1 MRYKCRNHAL
11 DRVSISC
18 LLPPA
23 SKPVAICTSQQKKTA
38 MTRPLTPANKT
49 LGRSN
54 WTWQDGLLIL
64 VILSFI
70 VAIIRTASKFTGTFE
85 PELTIS
91 TNINALPGYTAQT
104 LIRMGLA
111 YFFSLI
117 FTLLYAYTA
126 YRSRIAE
133 RILIPMLDILQ
144 SIPVLSFLPGV
155 VLALISLFPGQRIG
169 VELAAILLIFTGMT
183 WNMTFSFYQS
193 LQSIPRELLEASR
206 VYRLNPWQRFWTLEL
221 PSGVI
226 GLVWNSVMSVAG
238 GWFFLIAIE
247 SFTLGNQDFR
257 LPGLGSFLGTAAN
270 KGDFKAIFWGLVLL
284 IAIIVATDFFVWRP
298 LIAWAE
304 RFKLEMI
311 ETENAPQSWIL
322 DTFRRS
328 PTLRAIS
335 DRVFQPLQTVLDD
348 SLIQSFPV
356 RSVSINAKGNLN
368 LPSFLNWIFVSGFSL
383 IVLWGTWEAVLLLR
397 TLGWDDWQQVIK
409 GAMLTALRVIIA
421 LILSLLWTVPVGVAI
436 GRNRRLAQVLQ
447 PLVQIAASVPATA
460 LFPVLL
466 LGLTR
471 IAGGLQIGAIAL
483 MMLGTMWYILFN
495 VIAGAQSIPSDLIE
509 AASVYKLSRLQRWRT
524 LILPAIFPY
533 LITGIISAV
542 GGAWN
547 ASIVSEYVTFQGRVI
562 STSGLGATISH
573 ATATGNFSLL
583 LASTAIMSL
592 LVVLT
597 NHLVWRPLYN
607 LAQEKYQLLV

>member
-1 MRYKCRNHAL
+1 
-11 DRVSISC
+11 
-18 LLPPA
+18 
-23 SKPVAICTSQQKKTA
+23 
-38 MTRPLTPANKT
+38 MTRSLTPDNKT
-49 LGRSN
+49 LGRNN

-70 VAIIRTASKFTGTFE
+70 VAIIRTASKFSGTFQ

-91 TNINALPGYTAQT
+91 TNINALPGYSAQT

-111 YFFSLI
+111 YFLSLI
-117 FTLLYAYTA
+117 FTLLYASTA
-126 YRSRIAE
+126 YRSRMAE

-193 LQSIPRELLEASR
+193 LQSIPQELLEAAR

-270 KGDFKAIFWGLVLL
+270 KGDFKAIFWGLAVL
-284 IAIIVATDFFVWRP
+284 IGIIVVTDFFVWRP

-304 RFKLEMI
+304 RFKFEMI
-311 ETENAPQSWIL
+311 ETENAPQSWVL
-322 DTFRRS
+322 DVIRRS
-328 PTLRAIS
+328 PTIHAIG
-335 DRVFQPLQTVLDD
+335 DRVFQPLQTVIDD
-348 SLIQSFPV
+348 SLIRSFTV
-356 RSVSINAKGNLN
+356 RSVPVNAKGNLN
-368 LPSFLNWIFVSGFSL
+368 LPSFLNWVFVSGFTL

-397 TLGWDDWQQVIK
+397 TLGWADWQQVMK
-409 GAMLTALRVIIA
+409 GATLTALRVIIA

-509 AASVYKLSRLQRWRT
+509 AASVYKLSTLQRWRT

-533 LITGIISAV
+533 LITGIITAV

-562 STSGLGATISH
+562 TTPGLGATISH

-583 LASTAIMSL
+583 LASTVVMSL

-597 NHLVWRPLYN
+597 NRLIWRPLYN

>member
-1 MRYKCRNHAL
+1 
-11 DRVSISC
+11 
-18 LLPPA
+18 
-23 SKPVAICTSQQKKTA
+23 
-38 MTRPLTPANKT
+38 MTRPLTPDNKT
-49 LGRSN
+49 LRHNN

-64 VILSFI
+64 AILSLI
-70 VAIIRTASKFTGTFE
+70 VAIVRTASKFSGTFQ

-91 TNINALPGYTAQT
+91 TNINTLPGYTAQT

-111 YFFSLI
+111 YFLSLI

-126 YRSRIAE
+126 YRSRLAE

-193 LQSIPRELLEASR
+193 LQSIPRELLEAAR

-270 KGDFKAIFWGLVLL
+270 NGDFKAIFWGLVVL
-284 IAIIVATDFFVWRP
+284 ISIIVATDFFVWRP

-304 RFKLEMI
+304 RFKLEMV
-311 ETENAPQSWIL
+311 ETENAPQSWVL
-322 DTFRRS
+322 DVVRRS
-328 PTLRAIS
+328 PTLHAIS
-335 DRVFQPLQTVLDD
+335 DRVFQPLQTVIDD
-348 SLIQSFPV
+348 SLIRSFPV
-356 RSVSINAKGNLN
+356 RPVPINAKGSLN
-368 LPSFLNWIFVSGFSL
+368 LPSFLNWVFVSGFTL

-397 TLGWDDWQQVIK
+397 TLGWADWQQVMK
-409 GAMLTALRVIIA
+409 GATLTALRVIIA

-436 GRNRRLAQVLQ
+436 GRNRQLAQVLQ

-509 AASVYKLSRLQRWRT
+509 AASVYKLSTLQRWRT

-533 LITGIISAV
+533 LITGIITAV

-562 STSGLGATISH
+562 TTPGLGATISH

-583 LASTAIMSL
+583 LASTVVMSL

-597 NHLVWRPLYN
+597 NRLIWRPLYN